1 MNRLTFP
8 VSPKTHQRGQA
19 TLELALLLPVLMLM
33 VLFCVQ
39 VGFLVRDQIMVVH
52 AARSA
57 ARAAAV
63 ANDPSRALPA
73 ALASAQLDPLRLK
86 VSVAGSAKAGEDV
99 EVELE
104 YRSPVLFAP
113 FRQLTEEFLLS
124 EKVVMR
130 AEAE

>member
-1 MNRLTFP
+1 MKSLA
-8 VSPKTHQRGQA
+8 SLDSLKAQQRGQA
-19 TLELALLLPVLMLM
+19 TLELALLLPVLLLM

-57 ARAAAV
+57 ARAVAAV
-63 ANDPSRALPA
+63 NDPSRALPA

-86 VSVAGSAKAGEDV
+86 VSVVGAASRGEDV
-99 EVELE
+99 EVGLE

-113 FRQLTEEFLLS
+113 FRLITEEFPLS

-130 AEAE
+130 AE